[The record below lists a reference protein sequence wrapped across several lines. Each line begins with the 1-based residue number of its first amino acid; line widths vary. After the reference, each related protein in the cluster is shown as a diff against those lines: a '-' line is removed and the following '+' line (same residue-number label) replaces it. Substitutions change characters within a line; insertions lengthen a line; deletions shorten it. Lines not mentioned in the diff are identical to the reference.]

1 MKLPAIGS
9 WSVAIKA
16 SPAFES
22 SRLGAKVLRSGRH
35 QHLNRHDWE
44 LKCCDRELKHRD
56 RGVIGVW
63 IIAIG
68 SWSVAGELKH
78 CDRELKR
85 RRRLNR
91 REGWIGKGR
100 RSVAG
105 VRQSVTSAKEG
116 EALPV
121 TSNFADEFEKYGF
134 RIWVSLMRNMG
145 FVDEFEKY
153 GFRIWVSLMRNMVFV
168 DEFEKYGKNWAD

>member
-1 MKLPAIGS
+1 MLPKDEASPEASLKDESSPAIGS
-9 WSVAIKA
+9 WSVVIKA

-22 SRLGAKVLRSGRH
+22 SRLGAKASRSGRH
-35 QHLNRHDWE
+35 RRLNRHNWE
-44 LKCCDRELKHRD
+44 LKHCDRELKHRD
-56 RGVIGVW
+56 RGVTSVW

-68 SWSVAGELKH
+68 SWSIAGELKH

-100 RSVAG
+100 RSV
-105 VRQSVTSAKEG
+105 TSAKEG

-134 RIWVSLMRNMG
+134 RWWVWEIWVSYMG
-145 FVDEFEKY
+145 FVDEKY
-153 GFRIWVSLMRNMVFV
+153 GFRWWVWEIW
-168 DEFEKYGKNWAD
+168 EKLSWLIDI